1 MLIFCLKVA
10 AFTPLPF
17 FIFLSFVLT
26 LYPRLSNYTKPY
38 FSLISSH
45 SIAYMMMAISPL
57 DNLLFKNSA
66 LFFTTVEPKAG
77 FEPTTCSLQMSCST
91 NWAILAYTQ
100 FSLKLEKSRFN
111 RFLVLFTMITS
122 PALGLILPEYCSHNA
137 FAGLICSKYR
147 IRTYDLRIMSP
158 TSWPLL

>member
-1 MLIFCLKVA
+1 MKTIIIYAKILTGINYNPIWQPRAFVFFTYFQHNFNKKPSQFSGWQPLLTEKVNFNIVFTRLPAVLIFCLKVA

-91 NWAILAYTQ
+91 N
-100 FSLKLEKSRFN
+100 
-111 RFLVLFTMITS
+111 
-122 PALGLILPEYCSHNA
+122 
-137 FAGLICSKYR
+137 
-147 IRTYDLRIMSP
+147 
-158 TSWPLL
+158 